1 MRLMLQAAA
10 LSLACAAGV
19 ACATTVTTPPLMPVL
34 PPPDIILRSDAPA
47 QAAPPRAAALATGQ
61 VAPTTSTTAST
72 TAALD
77 RALAG
82 DWRSAANVARDK
94 YRHPRE
100 TLGFFGFR
108 DDLTVIEIWPSG
120 GWYAEVL
127 APALRE
133 HGRYIG
139 VVPKAVGDAKQKAST
154 QRGNDALRAKFAK
167 RPDLFDKAE
176 LRESD
181 NAAPDLGPPASA
193 DLLLTFRNAHNWVM
207 AGNEQAMFK
216 AFYAV
221 LKPGGTLGVVDH
233 RAAPNQPPAEM
244 QTSGYLPEA
253 YVIALAEAAGFRLA
267 GKSEV
272 NANPRDT
279 KDYPG
284 GVWTLPPTL
293 AKGDTDRAKYLAIG
307 ESDRMTLRF
316 TKP

>member
-1 MRLMLQAAA
+1 
-10 LSLACAAGV
+10 
-19 ACATTVTTPPLMPVL
+19 MPVL
-34 PPPDIILRSDAPA
+34 PPPDIILDGATK
-47 QAAPPRAAALATGQ
+47 AAPPAATT
-61 VAPTTSTTAST
+61 APTATADNAAST
-72 TAALD
+72 RAALD

-82 DWRSAANVARDK
+82 DWRSPANSARDK

-108 DDLTVIEIWPSG
+108 DDQTVIEIWPSG
-120 GWYAEVL
+120 GWYAELL

-133 HGRYIG
+133 HGHYIG
-139 VVPKAVGDAKQKAST
+139 VIPKASTGDEKERAST

-167 RPDLFDKAE
+167 RPDVFGKAE

-181 NAAPDLGPPASA
+181 NAAPDLGPPGSA
-193 DLLLTFRNAHNWVM
+193 DLVLTFRNAHNWVM
-207 AGNEQAMFK
+207 AGDEQAMFK

-284 GVWTLPPTL
+284 GVWTLPPSL
-293 AKGDTDRAKYLAIG
+293 AKGDDDRAKYLAIG